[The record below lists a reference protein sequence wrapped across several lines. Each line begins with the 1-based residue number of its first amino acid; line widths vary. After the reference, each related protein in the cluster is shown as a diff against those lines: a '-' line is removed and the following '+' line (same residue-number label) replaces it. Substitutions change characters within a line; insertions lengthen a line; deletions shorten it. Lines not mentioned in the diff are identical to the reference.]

1 LSIKLSV
8 EYDEERLRK
17 TYGKWM
23 ICHIFTSAT
32 RLCDWSCLSFCLSFC
47 EQDYR
52 KNEPIS
58 LKLGVIIAPTN
69 RKNWLTFGGDPV
81 PDTDSGSLLFF
92 RHHFGI
98 GDFRR
103 FISIFHAVTGQF
115 YDTWRNDWR
124 RQENECITFCERS
137 AGHPDSDQSN
147 PGPVLVDVRRL
158 GGGLRSLST
167 F

>member
-1 LSIKLSV
+1 MMKKDYVRLTGNEWFVISLTPQRGCAIGAVCLSV
-8 EYDEERLRK
+8 
-17 TYGKWM
+17 
-23 ICHIFTSAT
+23 CHSVSRII
-32 RLCDWSCLSFCLSFC
+32 
-47 EQDYR
+47 E

-103 FISIFHAVTGQF
+103 FISIFHAVTSQF